1 MDVGGLEAKVRQ
13 MYRQVAE
20 QPQAS
25 YHTPNRQR
33 SRASMIIINRVTA
46 RRTGRDRMI
55 MEAPSKQVKAMRNI
69 TLIML
74 RMHPTP
80 QEARATAGITP
91 ACPWMPWCATGR
103 TVYRSLRRSPSRSK
117 VPDRS
122 EGDRRHF
129 AICAGRLPRLSPP
142 RRRLR

>member
-1 MDVGGLEAKVRQ
+1 VDVGGLEAKVRQ

-25 YHTPNRQR
+25 YYTPNRQR
-33 SRASMIIINRVTA
+33 SRASMIIINRGTA

-80 QEARATAGITP
+80 QEARATAGTTP
-91 ACPWMPWCATGR
+91 GLSMDAMVR
-103 TVYRSLRRSPSRSK
+103 DR
-117 VPDRS
+117 PDR
-122 EGDRRHF
+122 
-129 AICAGRLPRLSPP
+129 LPVAAPLPIP
-142 RRRLR
+142 I